1 MATIARFEE
10 IEGWKKGRELARRIY
25 AISATGKLERDFELR
40 GQMRRAAVSILSN
53 IAEGF
58 ERGGTKEFVQFLA
71 IAKGSAGE
79 IKAQLYVALDVG
91 YINEQQFAEL
101 YGLSNE
107 VVLLIGGLMR
117 YLQQSE
123 LRGAKFKRSAEL

>member
-1 MATIARFEE
+1 MATIVRFEE

-91 YINEQQFAEL
+91 YLNEQQFAEL
-101 YGLSNE
+101 YGWSNE